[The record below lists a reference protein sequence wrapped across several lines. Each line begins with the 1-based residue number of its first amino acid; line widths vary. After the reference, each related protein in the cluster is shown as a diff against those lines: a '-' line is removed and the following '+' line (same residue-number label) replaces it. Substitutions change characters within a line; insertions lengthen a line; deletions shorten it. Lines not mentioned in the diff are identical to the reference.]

1 MNSKVYAAYAGMI
14 AYQKTQQFQE
24 VYRRRHNI
32 GKRSDSKI
40 PITEESLKVTPEPT
54 INVKL

>member
-32 GKRSDSKI
+32 GERSDSKI
-40 PITEESLKVTPEPT
+40 PITEEVLNVRQKPV